1 MLIHVGGQG
10 LQGGFFDT
18 NTDGISQYLF
28 CTATSCS
35 KWQIPNQVFADG
47 TYTTF
52 TFSVAANP
60 EGLLVS
66 FLFPPF
72 QNSLTFDPDFTLT
85 VPQTTFRSTST
96 NPDEIIL
103 LLVAIF
109 IPVFFVLIVIVLLLG
124 CVAAKLQGSRFIA
137 DVPDDD
143 EDEKDEDGDLED
155 EHEMR
160 RKDADDEDDNEK
172 L

>member
-1 MLIHVGGQG
+1 M
-10 LQGGFFDT
+10 
-18 NTDGISQYLF
+18 
-28 CTATSCS
+28 
-35 KWQIPNQVFADG
+35 
-47 TYTTF
+47 
-52 TFSVAANP
+52 
-60 EGLLVS
+60 
-66 FLFPPF
+66 
-72 QNSLTFDPDFTLT
+72 
-85 VPQTTFRSTST
+85 
-96 NPDEIIL
+96 
-103 LLVAIF
+103 AIF